1 MASQQRPID
10 LLRIAPWQD
19 RLLRG
24 MRKRFQERSEVESRL
39 DDQILQL
46 QSKERKH
53 LEASLQQM
61 AEDHQR
67 RTSQFL
73 DRWDEQIDG
82 SWREFE
88 ATIAG
93 SLSDEKGG
101 TRRIEK
107 ELNQAIKQG
116 DQAHATQRANTVAQM
131 NEEHRKI
138 DERRA
143 LDAQVAIQKLQQV
156 EAAYGEMVNAMARR
170 S

>member
-61 AEDHQR
+61 AEDHQI

-73 DRWDEQIDG
+73 DRW
-82 SWREFE
+82 
-88 ATIAG
+88 
-93 SLSDEKGG
+93 
-101 TRRIEK
+101 
-107 ELNQAIKQG
+107 
-116 DQAHATQRANTVAQM
+116 
-131 NEEHRKI
+131 
-138 DERRA
+138 
-143 LDAQVAIQKLQQV
+143 
-156 EAAYGEMVNAMARR
+156 
-170 S
+170 